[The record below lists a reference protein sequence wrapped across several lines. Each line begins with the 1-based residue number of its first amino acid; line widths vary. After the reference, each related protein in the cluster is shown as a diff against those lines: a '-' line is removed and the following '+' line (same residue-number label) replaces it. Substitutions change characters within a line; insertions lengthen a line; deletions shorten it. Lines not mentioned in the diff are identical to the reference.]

1 MRLVLPK
8 RSSVPRSRAS
18 SSASCCPVIAGSAV
32 LYCVTCD
39 QALGSR
45 CVINGAH
52 RDHRLQ
58 DLKEAVQDQ
67 VKNLRKLSETIKSK
81 ERKFHDLTPRIEAA
95 ERELE
100 EKCNRTR
107 ELLQQEY
114 SSLMSLIEQNQ
125 QQAFFILN
133 VQKEMIKQQLH
144 QLLDD
149 AHNYQ
154 SKSKAMI
161 DDVEKLSSRQESEN
175 PGSMLGEISAFETS
189 LHMMNEF
196 YSSVDKKL
204 QVDDT
209 RLKALENSIK
219 KIVEK
224 NKELL
229 PRPWECSLHTMNE
242 FYSSVDKKLQV
253 DDTRLKALENS
264 IKKIVEKNKELLPRP
279 WEFSEI
285 ITLDES
291 RTHTNVQISENKME
305 MSVNPTGVQRPA
317 NPVPWR
323 TALASQKFS
332 KNSHYW
338 EVAVGGC
345 ESWVVGVVENRGK
358 GVQTEPAI
366 KEQKNSWILE
376 CEGGELSA
384 LHNNEFSRVKETKVE
399 TVGIF
404 LDCDKG
410 RLKFYNVN
418 TGCVLHTF
426 IIQFKHAVSP
436 TFSIQAQHDSVARL
450 KICNLV
456 HKSEERFDLPDT
468 SVTSESQ
475 NEEPMDLSSVSSNQD
490 MI

>member
-1 MRLVLPK
+1 MRLVFPK
-8 RSSVPRSRAS
+8 RPSVPRSRAS

-52 RDHRLQ
+52 RDHRLK

-67 VKNLRKLSETIKSK
+67 VKNLSKLSETIKSK

-133 VQKEMIKQQLH
+133 VQKQMIKQQLH
-144 QLLDD
+144 QLLED

-189 LHMMNEF
+189 LH
-196 YSSVDKKL
+196 
-204 QVDDT
+204 
-209 RLKALENSIK
+209 
-219 KIVEK
+219 
-224 NKELL
+224 
-229 PRPWECSLHTMNE
+229 TMNE

-264 IKKIVEKNKELLPRP
+264 IKKIVEKNKDLLPRP
-279 WEFSEI
+279 WEC
-285 ITLDES
+285 
-291 RTHTNVQISENKME
+291 
-305 MSVNPTGVQRPA
+305 
-317 NPVPWR
+317 
-323 TALASQKFS
+323 
-332 KNSHYW
+332 
-338 EVAVGGC
+338 C

-384 LHNNEFSRVKETKVE
+384 LHNNEFSRVKETKIE

-426 IIQFKHAVSP
+426 INQFKHAVSP

-468 SVTSESQ
+468 SVISESQ
-475 NEEPMDLSSVSSNQD
+475 NEEAMELSSVSSNQD

>member
-1 MRLVLPK
+1 MRLVFPK
-8 RSSVPRSRAS
+8 RPSVPRSRAS

-52 RDHRLQ
+52 RDHRLK

-67 VKNLRKLSETIKSK
+67 VKNLSKLSETIKSK

-144 QLLDD
+144 QLLED

-189 LHMMNEF
+189 LH
-196 YSSVDKKL
+196 
-204 QVDDT
+204 
-209 RLKALENSIK
+209 
-219 KIVEK
+219 
-224 NKELL
+224 
-229 PRPWECSLHTMNE
+229 TMNE

-264 IKKIVEKNKELLPRP
+264 IKKIVEKNKDLLPRP

-305 MSVNPTGVQRPA
+305 MSVNPTGIQRPA
-317 NPVPWR
+317 NPAPWR

-384 LHNNEFSRVKETKVE
+384 LHNNEFSRVKETKIE

-426 IIQFKHAVSP
+426 INQFKHAVSP

-468 SVTSESQ
+468 SVISESQ
-475 NEEPMDLSSVSSNQD
+475 NEEAMELSSVSSNQD